1 MADENEQT
9 PPATDPVAAANLD
22 DEQPPATQPAPVAQP
37 PLESLTRAQLAVIV
51 EERNLP
57 GLAKAN
63 KAELIAAI
71 REDNQV
77 QLLKAQQEAAT
88 DGVEQP
94 PPPDATGPILP
105 PVLTDEQAQADE
117 RFHLERIRKAST
129 SGLQAQLAK
138 PDLPEHLRLTI
149 RGELDLRA
157 RREFERERA
166 ERYST
171 QIERYVVTKGGRYV
185 TRDGYITTIPEGSLL
200 TRDTHDLAHV
210 ASQGIEAKPAQAVEL
225 SENQLGQQVST
236 VV

>member
-1 MADENEQT
+1 MADENEQAL
-9 PPATDPVAAANLD
+9 PPIDPAAGAAPD
-22 DEQPPATQPAPVAQP
+22 DEAPPPTQPNPVAQP
-37 PLESLTRAQLAVIV
+37 PLESLTRAQLATIV

-77 QLLKAQQEAAT
+77 RLLQAQQEAAT

-94 PPPDATGPILP
+94 PPPDATGPVLP
-105 PVLTDEQAQADE
+105 PVAPDEQAQADE

-166 ERYST
+166 EKYST
-171 QIERYVVTKGGRYV
+171 RIDRFRVTKGGRYV
-185 TRDGYITTIPEGSLL
+185 TREGYITTIPEGSLL
-200 TRDTHDLAHV
+200 TRDTHDLEHV

-225 SENQLGQQVST
+225 SENQLGQQVSK